1 MKTSSHISTEH
12 LLYGAAVALAFGVRL
27 WHLGQAPLSEEE
39 AQLALQA
46 LDVAARHPTTLGSAP
61 LLTALTGLAFF
72 LLGSTDAIARLVPAL
87 LGGLLP
93 LLAWPLRPYLGRR
106 GALILAFALA
116 LDPGLVALSR
126 VANSPIPAA
135 LALTAAVLAAAHN
148 RWRWALPLA
157 AAGMLLGPTFWLG
170 LLSLGLGLALYRVAG
185 HEIRIPFSAAE
196 ARQGAG
202 LALSVLVFGG
212 SLAFWAPEG
221 FGAAFN
227 SLLAFGRGLL
237 ALQAAPLALLGLA
250 LVAYAPLAVGAGLI
264 GAGLAGPHHTPL
276 PSPPGLLALSAALLI
291 MFYPGRSPQDLVWVL
306 MPLWGVA
313 AWALAQLP
321 TSHPKDLGW
330 QTAVALAILSFA
342 WFNFLAWGNAAP
354 NIPTARLNLI
364 LGLVSLGLLVVV
376 SGLMAISWRDV
387 GRSWREAWGGLT
399 WGLTLAGVA
408 LLWAATMRVVNGP
421 REAEL
426 WYPHATT
433 AQMRL
438 LQQTVGDLGLW
449 HHGRRDALQLVDLT
463 GSKATAWAF
472 HNLSNARQ
480 ALALLPDEHPEA
492 ILTPE
497 GFTPSQTETAYYGQ
511 DFTLT
516 AAPLWPLGDARAVM
530 RWLAFRQHPSG
541 GSSVILWARE
551 DLFPQAQAQP

>member
-27 WHLGQAPLSEEE
+27 WHLGQAPLSEKE

-46 LDVAARHPTTLGSAP
+46 LDVAARHPTTLGPAP
-61 LLTALTGLAFF
+61 LLTTLTGLTFF
-72 LLGSTDAIARLVPAL
+72 LFGSTDATARLMPAL
-87 LGGLLP
+87 LGSLFP
-93 LLAWPLRPYLGRR
+93 LLAWPMRPHLGRR
-106 GALILAFALA
+106 GALVLAFALA

-126 VANSPIPAA
+126 LAYSPIPAA
-135 LALTAAVLAAAHN
+135 LALTAAVLMAVHN
-148 RWRWALPLA
+148 HWRWALPLA
-157 AAGMLLGPTFWLG
+157 ATGMLLGPTFWLG
-170 LLSLGLGLALYRVAG
+170 LMSLGLGLALYRVAG
-185 HEIRIPFSAAE
+185 HKIRISFSVAE
-196 ARQGAG
+196 ARQGVG
-202 LALSVLVFGG
+202 MALGVLVFGS

-221 FGAAFN
+221 LGTAFN
-227 SLLAFGRGLL
+227 SLLAFGQGLL
-237 ALQAAPLALLGLA
+237 TLQAAPLVLLGLA
-250 LVAYAPLAVGAGLI
+250 LVAYAPLATGAGLI
-264 GAGLAGPHHTPL
+264 GAALASYRRAAL
-276 PSPPGLLALSAALLI
+276 PTLLGWLTLSAALLI
-291 MFYPGRSPQDLVWVL
+291 MFYPGRSSQDLVWVL
-306 MPLWGVA
+306 TPLWGMA

-321 TSHPKDLGW
+321 TSHPKDLSW

-354 NIPTARLNLI
+354 NAPAARLNLI

-399 WGLTLAGVA
+399 WGLTLAGAA
-408 LLWAATMRVVNGP
+408 LMWAATVRVVNGP
-421 REAEL
+421 REAEI

-438 LQQTVGDLGLW
+438 LQQTVGDLGSW
-449 HHGRRDALQLVDLT
+449 HHGRRDTLQLVDLT

-472 HNLSNARQ
+472 HNLSTARQ
-480 ALALLPDEHPEA
+480 ALALLPDEQPEA
-492 ILTPE
+492 ILTPQ
-497 GFTPSQTETAYYGQ
+497 GFTLSQTEAAYYGQ

-516 AAPLWPLGDARAVM
+516 AAPLWPLDNAQAVI

-541 GSSVILWARE
+541 GASVILWARE
-551 DLFPQAQAQP
+551 DLFPHRQTQP